1 MQENLNRTSAPGFSA
16 STAAGFG
23 LVEIMV
29 GLAVGVIS
37 MAVVMQVYSG
47 FENQKRATTSG
58 SDAQS
63 NASVALYLME
73 REIKMAGNG
82 MTEGTPDETPPMVGC
97 PTWLFDQASGFW
109 GPSVLGSTVIGA
121 GAVTRVRLAP
131 AVISDG
137 GGGLTDTLSIAYGT
151 SATSAPY
158 RMAADFNAGA
168 AATALTLNGSSTSV
182 KIGDMIAL
190 VQQQNNPN
198 NTLPRDCALLQATN
212 VQAIQLVAGSDDSFT
227 VTTAAGRYNNARPG
241 AGNAGLFESA
251 SSTGKKAQAF
261 NLGQLSIV
269 TYRVVNGNL
278 VADTSKFGTI
288 AGGGAVSNST
298 AVTPLAS
305 GIVNMQIQYG
315 VDTGNTTSA
324 ACNANKKPGAP
335 MVTAAD
341 SDSIIDAP
349 WLNAAG
355 ARWGNN
361 GTTTP
366 SIPDLRR
373 VRAVRIGLVARSGVL
388 EKDCAT
394 APPTPNPIVIS
405 WDDGTTMNPDLG
417 ADPNWQC
424 YRYKVYQTTISLR
437 NTGWSSSLN
446 PASAS
451 NCNN

>member
-1 MQENLNRTSAPGFSA
+1 MQRYMNRARAT
-16 STAAGFG
+16 GFG

-47 FENQKRATTSG
+47 FENQKRASTSG

-97 PTWLFDQASGFW
+97 PTWMFDQASGYW

-168 AATALTLNGSSTSV
+168 AATALVLNGSSTSV
-182 KIGDMIAL
+182 KVGDMIAL
-190 VQQQNNPN
+190 VQQQALD

-212 VQAIQLVAGSDDSFT
+212 VQANQPVAGSDDSFT

-241 AGNAGLFESA
+241 AGNAGLFQSA
-251 SSTGKKAQAF
+251 SSAGQKAQAF
-261 NLGQLSIV
+261 NLGQLNIV

-315 VDTGNTTSA
+315 VDTSNTTSA

-341 SDSIIDAP
+341 SDSIIDA
-349 WLNAAG
+349 WLDAAG
-355 ARWGNN
+355 ATWVNN
-361 GTTTP
+361 GTNTP

-373 VRAVRIGLVARSGVL
+373 VRAVRVGLVARSGVL

-405 WDDGTTMNPDLG
+405 WDDGTTMTPDLT
-417 ADPNWQC
+417 ADADWQC

-451 NCNN
+451 NCNI